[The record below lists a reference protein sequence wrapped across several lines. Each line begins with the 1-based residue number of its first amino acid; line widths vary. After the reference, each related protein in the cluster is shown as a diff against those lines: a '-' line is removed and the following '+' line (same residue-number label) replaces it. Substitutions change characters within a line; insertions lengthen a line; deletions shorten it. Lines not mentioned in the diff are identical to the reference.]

1 MTVRV
6 VLALVAVLIAWL
18 ALNAR
23 PTTAQPVALRSSPGT
38 RRTLQVALVGTLSAP
53 NARAELV
60 RFADPGR
67 ADLILLREGVAT
79 TADLAAALSAREEA
93 ESRRPSRPGSVARTT
108 IVGVGPLGPALRE
121 RMTRAERM
129 LREVKR
135 SPVVRIGNVGQ
146 GRWSEFRETR

>member
-1 MTVRV
+1 MTIRL
-6 VLALVAVLIAWL
+6 VLALFAVLVAWL

-23 PTTAQPVALRSSPGT
+23 PTRAQPDARSSTSGT
-38 RRTLQVALVGTLSAP
+38 RRSLQVALVEMLSAP

-79 TADLAAALSAREEA
+79 SADLAAALSAREAA
-93 ESRRPSRPGSVARTT
+93 EPRRPSRPGSVARTT
-108 IVGVGPLGPALRE
+108 IVGVGPQGPGLRD
-121 RMTRAERM
+121 RMTRAEQM
-129 LREVKR
+129 LREVRR

-146 GRWSEFRETR
+146 GRWSEFRDTC

>member
-1 MTVRV
+1 MTIRV

-18 ALNAR
+18 AL
-23 PTTAQPVALRSSPGT
+23 TTRSSTALPVTLGSTSGT
-38 RRTLQVALVGTLSAP
+38 RRSLQVALVATLSAP

-60 RFADPGR
+60 RFADAGR

-79 TADLAAALSAREEA
+79 TADLAAALSAREQA

-121 RMTRAERM
+121 RMSRAERM

-135 SPVVRIGNVGQ
+135 APIVRIGNVGH
-146 GRWSEFRETR
+146 GRWSEFRDPH